1 MSLKLSLIVTLQ
13 ILVQIVPLEFS
24 FLPMIFCDHLAFSK
38 CRLNS
43 SRIANQGRLFLS
55 ILVLEL
61 SQERDS
67 HLKFVHHRQGYSG
80 ISSTNLSLRLE
91 IFASGRSG
99 NKEGSAGAA
108 KTSSLCKSKLQ
119 SSSS

>member
-1 MSLKLSLIVTLQ
+1 MFTIYIKTIAKHFYEQFYQLTKIHNVSLKSSLIVTLQ

-61 SQERDS
+61 AQERDTY
-67 HLKFVHHRQGYSG
+67 L
-80 ISSTNLSLRLE
+80 
-91 IFASGRSG
+91 
-99 NKEGSAGAA
+99 
-108 KTSSLCKSKLQ
+108 
-119 SSSS
+119 